1 MEMKKFYIT
10 TPLYYVNDKP
20 HIGHA
25 YTTILADV
33 IARYKKM
40 FNEKV
45 FFLTGTDEHGQ
56 KVQEAADKLNT
67 NAKQHVDKFHKN
79 YIELWNKLNI
89 DYDKFIRTTDQSHQS
104 KVKIMLQNFWDKGEI
119 YLSEYEGL
127 YSVSEERF
135 ITEKEYSEGNFR
147 QVTKIK
153 EKNYFFRMSKYQS
166 RLIEYIKQNPN
177 FIMPDTRKNEIL
189 GFLRK
194 PLADLCISR
203 PKSRLKWGIEIPFD
217 ENYVTY
223 VWFDA
228 LLNYITAI
236 DWNQKEKNFNYW
248 WPADYHLIGK
258 DIITTHAVYWITMLM
273 AAKLPL
279 PKHILAHGWWLM
291 ENEKISKSVGNVI
304 NPIDLIDYFG
314 EDALRYFLMREMT
327 LGQDSSFSFELFKKR
342 FNDDLANDLG
352 NVLNRVTILIRKFCK
367 NKVPSIT
374 NTDDTDKDMIDKI
387 KSLHKVATRHIEK
400 LNISQL
406 IDDVMSVVRDVNKYL
421 EIKQPW
427 KTLKVDQSNYDGLN
441 TLSISAEAIAQA
453 TKILYPV
460 IPGKSTSILSI
471 LGLNSKD
478 FNNFEFGFLV
488 NNNISK
494 HGPLFPR
501 IEND

>member
-166 RLIEYIKQNPN
+166 RLIEHIKQNPN

-291 ENEKISKSVGNVI
+291 ENEKISKSVGNVV

>member
-217 ENYVTY
+217 KNYVTY

>member
-135 ITEKEYSEGNFR
+135 ITEKEHLEGNFR

-166 RLIEYIKQNPN
+166 RLIEYIEQNPN

-217 ENYVTY
+217 KNYVTY

-273 AAKLPL
+273 AANLPL
-279 PKHILAHGWWLM
+279 PKHILAHGWWLI

-352 NVLNRVTILIRKFCK
+352 NLLNRVTILIRKFCK

-374 NTDDTDKDMIDKI
+374 NTNDTDKDMIDKI
-387 KSLHKVATRHIEK
+387 KSLPKVATHHIEK

-427 KTLKVDQSNYDGLN
+427 KTLKVDQSDYDGLN
-441 TLSISAEAIAQA
+441 TLAISAEAIAQA

-471 LGLNSKD
+471 LGLNSED
-478 FNNFEFGFLV
+478 FNNFEFGFLC
-488 NNNISK
+488 NNNISE

>member
-79 YIELWNKLNI
+79 YIELWKKLNI

-291 ENEKISKSVGNVI
+291 ENEKISKSVGNVV

>member
-1 MEMKKFYIT
+1 
-10 TPLYYVNDKP
+10 
-20 HIGHA
+20 
-25 YTTILADV
+25 
-33 IARYKKM
+33 
-40 FNEKV
+40 
-45 FFLTGTDEHGQ
+45 
-56 KVQEAADKLNT
+56 
-67 NAKQHVDKFHKN
+67 
-79 YIELWNKLNI
+79 
-89 DYDKFIRTTDQSHQS
+89 
-104 KVKIMLQNFWDKGEI
+104 
-119 YLSEYEGL
+119 
-127 YSVSEERF
+127 
-135 ITEKEYSEGNFR
+135 
-147 QVTKIK
+147 
-153 EKNYFFRMSKYQS
+153 
-166 RLIEYIKQNPN
+166 
-177 FIMPDTRKNEIL
+177 
-189 GFLRK
+189 
-194 PLADLCISR
+194 
-203 PKSRLKWGIEIPFD
+203 
-217 ENYVTY
+217 
-223 VWFDA
+223 
-228 LLNYITAI
+228 
-236 DWNQKEKNFNYW
+236 
-248 WPADYHLIGK
+248 
-258 DIITTHAVYWITMLM
+258 M

-427 KTLKVDQSNYDGLN
+427 KTLKVDQSDYDGLN

>member
-1 MEMKKFYIT
+1 METKKFYIT

-25 YTTILADV
+25 YTTVLADV
-33 IARYKKM
+33 LARYKKM
-40 FNEKV
+40 FNENV

-56 KVQEAADKLNT
+56 KVQEAADKFNT
-67 NAKQHVDKFHKN
+67 SAKQHVDKFHKN

-89 DYDKFIRTTDQSHQS
+89 NYDKFIRTTDRNHQN
-104 KVKIMLQNFWDKGEI
+104 KVKTMLQNLWERDEI

-135 ITEKEYSEGNFR
+135 ITEKEYKEGNFR
-147 QVTKIK
+147 QVTKLK
-153 EKNYFFRMSKYQS
+153 EKNYFFKMSKYQHD
-166 RLIEYIKQNPN
+166 LIKYINENPD
-177 FIMPDTRKNEIL
+177 FIMPESRKNEIL

-217 ENYVTY
+217 KDYVTY

-236 DWNQKEKNFNYW
+236 DWDHDKENFNYW

-273 AAKLPL
+273 AANLPL

-327 LGQDSSFSFELFKKR
+327 VGQDSSFSFELFKKR

-352 NVLNRVTILIRKFCK
+352 NVLNRITILIRKFCK
-367 NKVPSIT
+367 NKVPTIT
-374 NTDDTDKDMIDKI
+374 NINDLDKNMIEKV
-387 KSLHKVATRHIEK
+387 KSLPK
-400 LNISQL
+400 LASNNIKKINISQL
-406 IDDVMSVVRDVNKYL
+406 VDSVMSLVRDINKYL
-421 EIKQPW
+421 EKKQPW
-427 KTLKVDQSNYDGLN
+427 KTLKADKLDTDGRN
-441 TLSISAEAIAQA
+441 TLSISAEAMAQA
-453 TKILYPV
+453 TKILFPI
-460 IPGKSTSILSI
+460 IPRKSSTILSI
-471 LGLNSKD
+471 LGLDKKD
-478 FNNFEFGFLV
+478 FNNFDFGYLKD
-488 NNNISK
+488 NNVSK
-494 HGPLFPR
+494 HGPIFPR

>member
-104 KVKIMLQNFWDKGEI
+104 KVKIMLQNFWDNGEI

-291 ENEKISKSVGNVI
+291 ENEKISKSVGNVV

>member
-291 ENEKISKSVGNVI
+291 ENEKISKSVGNVV